1 MVHVRYKMEVIRN
14 RILHEKARQEVH
26 QEMVER
32 RIEREKQKLKD
43 KLERLERI
51 RDQKIPLLDVR
62 WISPEEYF
70 EGELWPTGK
79 LQYTDLLEEDFPP
92 CKCTKSHDKMSPKE
106 YWTHRRTINRYRR
119 KKMNERALSI
129 LGPETCPWKG
139 TAI

>member
-1 MVHVRYKMEVIRN
+1 MEALRN

-26 QEMVER
+26 QEMIEKR
-32 RIEREKQKLKD
+32 MEREKRKLQE
-43 KLERLERI
+43 KLDRLREK
-51 RDQKIPLLDVR
+51 KIPLLDIR

-70 EGELWPTGK
+70 EGELWPSGR
-79 LQYTDLLEEDFPP
+79 LQYTDLLEEEFPP
-92 CKCTKSHDKMSPKE
+92 CKCTKSHEKMTTKE
-106 YWTHRRTINRYRR
+106 YWTHRRQVNRYRR